1 MMVIG
6 MTGGIGMGKSTSALL
21 LQQRL
26 IPVVDTDTLARQVV
40 EPGQPALRE
49 IREAFGPGV
58 IGEDGCLKR
67 SELAQLVFADAAR
80 RKQLEAIVH
89 PRIRQLWQSQ
99 VALWKAE
106 SRPRCVVIIPL
117 LFETV
122 AAAHFDSI
130 ICVGCSSASQ
140 WQRLIARGWSAEQI
154 QQRVSAQWPLQR
166 KMDLAN
172 YVVWTESGLDTH
184 AAQLE
189 RIIKV

>member
-1 MMVIG
+1 MVIG
-6 MTGGIGMGKSTSALL
+6 LTGGIGMGKSTSALL

-49 IREAFGPGV
+49 IEQAFGRGV
-58 IGEDGCLKR
+58 IASDGRLQR
-67 SELAQLVFADAAR
+67 EELARLIFSDDAR
-80 RKQLEAIVH
+80 RKELEAIVH
-89 PRIRQLWQSQ
+89 PRIRELWQSQ

-106 SRPRCVVIIPL
+106 SRPRCVIVIPL

-122 AAAHFDSI
+122 AAAHFGSI
-130 ICVGCSSASQ
+130 ICVACSNTSQ
-140 WQRLIARGWSAEQI
+140 WQRLIARGWTVEQI
-154 QQRVSAQWPLQR
+154 QQRLAAQWPIQR

-172 YVVWTESGLDTH
+172 YVVWTEAGLDTH

>member
-6 MTGGIGMGKSTSALL
+6 LTGGIGMGKSTSALL

-49 IREAFGPGV
+49 IEQAFGRGV
-58 IGEDGCLKR
+58 IAPDGRLQR
-67 SELAQLVFADAAR
+67 EEMARLVFADDAR
-80 RKQLEAIVH
+80 RKELEAIVH
-89 PRIRQLWQSQ
+89 PRIRELWQSQ

-106 SRPRCVVIIPL
+106 SRPRCVVVIPL

-122 AAAHFDSI
+122 AAAHFGSI
-130 ICVGCSSASQ
+130 ICVACSTASQ
-140 WQRLIARGWSAEQI
+140 WQRLIARGWTAEQI
-154 QQRVSAQWPLQR
+154 QQRLAAQWPIQR

-172 YVVWTESGLDTH
+172 YVVWTEAGLDTH

>member
-1 MMVIG
+1 MVIG

-40 EPGQPALRE
+40 EAGQPALRE
-49 IREAFGPGV
+49 IQDVFGPGV
-58 IGEDGCLKR
+58 IGADGCLKR
-67 SELAQLVFADAAR
+67 QELAQLVFADVSL
-80 RKQLEAIVH
+80 RKQLEAILH
-89 PRIRQLWQSQ
+89 PRIRELWQLQ
-99 VALWKAE
+99 VAQWKAE
-106 SRPRCVVIIPL
+106 SRTRCVVVIPL

-130 ICVGCSSASQ
+130 LCVACSSASQ
-140 WQRLIARGWSAEQI
+140 WQRLLARGWTSEQI
-154 QQRVSAQWPLQR
+154 QQRLGAQWPIQR

-172 YVVWTESGLDTH
+172 YVVWTEAGLDTH

>member
-1 MMVIG
+1 
-6 MTGGIGMGKSTSALL
+6 MGKSTSALL

-49 IREAFGPGV
+49 IQEAFGPEV
-58 IGEDGCLKR
+58 IGADGCLKR
-67 SELAQLVFADAAR
+67 QELAQLVFTDADR

-89 PRIRQLWQSQ
+89 PRIRELWQSQ

-106 SRPRCVVIIPL
+106 SRPRCVVVIPL

-172 YVVWTESGLDTH
+172 FVVWTESGLDTH

>member
-1 MMVIG
+1 MVIG

-21 LQQRL
+21 LEQRL

-49 IREAFGPGV
+49 IQEAFGPGV
-58 IGEDGCLKR
+58 IGADGCLKR
-67 SELAQLVFADAAR
+67 QELAQLVFADVSR

-89 PRIRQLWQSQ
+89 PRIRELWQAQ

-106 SRPRCVVIIPL
+106 SRPRCVVVIPL

-130 ICVGCSSASQ
+130 ICVACSTASQ
-140 WQRLIARGWSAEQI
+140 WQRLLARGWSAEQI
-154 QQRVSAQWPLQR
+154 GQRLGAQWPIQR

-172 YVVWTESGLDTH
+172 FVVWTEAGLDTH